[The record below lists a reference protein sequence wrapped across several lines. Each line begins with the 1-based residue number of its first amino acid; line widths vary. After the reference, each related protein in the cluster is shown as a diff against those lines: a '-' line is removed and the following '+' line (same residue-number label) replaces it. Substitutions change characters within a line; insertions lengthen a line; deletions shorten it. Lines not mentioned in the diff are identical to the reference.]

1 MAEPSPLAHSWQA
14 VRDLPGRTPLRTKLV
29 AAVLALTAVAL
40 AVISIA
46 GISVLKNYLL
56 NPYDNTLQNN
66 YLRQAQNSV
75 GQYLEGANPNN
86 SYLAYVIWVP
96 SGGGQPVT
104 VLQQVQGGFH
114 PGAGFSPTGRALPA
128 PQIPDNPAWLAAN
141 NDRELTVPAVSGGGR
156 WRVLVEFEAFP
167 NANGSSTTGTIVVAV
182 NVTSVYS
189 AIGRLTGLDVIVS
202 ALLLLVILIVG
213 IAVVRASLRPLIDI
227 EKTAGAIAAGDL
239 TRRVPDRDP
248 RTEVGRLGRSLNAM
262 LAQIETAFD
271 ARAESEFSA
280 RTSEERMR
288 RFVADA
294 SHELRT
300 PLTAIRGFAEY
311 YRQRG
316 GVAEIPGAPDRPA
329 LGRGDPTAREA
340 ETAGHGAGPGEY
352 GAGPG
357 AHEAGPG
364 AHETGA
370 GAHEAGSGAHEAGS
384 AEYGG
389 GTADY
394 AAEAGHGGGPA
405 GYGEGTANHGEG
417 TAGYGEGTA
426 GYGEGT
432 AGYGELAAN
441 HGEGTAD
448 YGAAPA
454 PRHGSNAE
462 PIRTGPLTSSDLDR
476 IMQRVEQESS
486 RMGVLVEDML
496 LLARL
501 DQQRPLEHRPVD
513 MLTLAADAVHDARVV
528 APDRSINLTVGAG
541 AALLVLGD
549 EVRLRQ
555 VIGNLMSN
563 ALNHTPDGTP
573 IEVRVRS
580 GNVDEWR
587 TAAVAAGARPA
598 SAGTDVQSAP
608 AVVLEVADQG
618 AGLTSAQA
626 QHVFER
632 FYRGDQARTRPGGTG
647 LGLAIVASL
656 VAAHEGRVWVE
667 STPGR
672 GATFRIAIPLAPEA
686 RHLGPDPE
694 DSTNPDIL
702 DSRRTLSPRL
712 ADPPAPPEPR
722 HDPPEA
728 RHERPADP
736 ALPKRRPGFSGH
748 AHR

>member
-1 MAEPSPLAHSWQA
+1 MAEPSPLTRSWQA
-14 VRDLPGRTPLRTKLV
+14 VRSLPGRTPLRVKLV
-29 AAVLALTAVAL
+29 TAVLALAAVAL

-46 GISVLKNYLL
+46 GISVLRSYLL
-56 NPYDNTLQNN
+56 NQSDNSLQGYSNS
-66 YLRQAQNSV
+66 AQHSV
-75 GQYLEGANPNN
+75 EQYL
-86 SYLAYVIWVP
+86 S
-96 SGGGQPVT
+96 
-104 VLQQVQGGFH
+104 
-114 PGAGFSPTGRALPA
+114 GFSPGHYPGVAVAWFQPGSKLQWVIQPTEPTSGFNPLTGPSAQ
-128 PQIPDNPAWLAAN
+128 PQAEPGPQVPDNAGWMAAN
-141 NDRELTVPAVSGGGR
+141 VDHYVTVPAQSGGEI
-156 WRVLVEFEAFP
+156 WRVLVQPASFT
-167 NANGSSTTGTIVVAV
+167 NGNNTINGTVIVGIK
-182 NVTSVYS
+182 VTSVYS
-189 AIGRLTGLDVIVS
+189 TIDRLADLDLIVS
-202 ALLLLVILIVG
+202 ALLLLVILVVG
-213 IAVVRASLRPLIDI
+213 FAVVRASLRPLVDI

-262 LAQIETAFD
+262 LSQIETAFD
-271 ARAESEFSA
+271 ARAESEFAA

-329 LGRGDPTAREA
+329 LGPGAGTAAHEAGAAEYGAGLGAHEA
-340 ETAGHGAGPGEY
+340 ETAWHEAGPAEY
-352 GAGPG
+352 GAGP
-357 AHEAGPG
+357 
-364 AHETGA
+364 
-370 GAHEAGSGAHEAGS
+370 
-384 AEYGG
+384 AEYG
-389 GTADY
+389 
-394 AAEAGHGGGPA
+394 EGPA
-405 GYGEGTANHGEG
+405 E
-417 TAGYGEGTA
+417 
-426 GYGEGT
+426 
-432 AGYGELAAN
+432 
-441 HGEGTAD
+441 
-448 YGAAPA
+448 YGAVVS

-462 PIRTGPLTSSDLDR
+462 PIRTGPLTRADLDR

-501 DQQRPLEHRPVD
+501 DQQRPLEHHPVD

-563 ALNHTPDGTP
+563 ALNHTPEGTP

-580 GNVDEWR
+580 GNLDEWR
-587 TAAVAAGARPA
+587 TAAAAAGVRAAPA
-598 SAGTDVQSAP
+598 SGDVQPSP
-608 AVVLEVADQG
+608 AVVLEVSDQG
-618 AGLTSAQA
+618 AGLTSTQA

-656 VAAHEGRVWVE
+656 VAAHGGRVWVE

-702 DSRRTLSPRL
+702 DSRRALRPR
-712 ADPPAPPEPR
+712 PAHPPEP
-722 HDPPEA
+722 HL
-728 RHERPADP
+728 HERPAGPPEPPYGERPADQPELHHGERPGDQPEPHHDDP
-736 ALPKRRPGFSGH
+736 AAGSALPKRRPGFSGH
-748 AHR
+748 ARR